1 LLGCSGV
8 FNMVRILRAEF
19 QLSFILG
26 GLGMKSLISGFD
38 ITAVVGNVWYVALG
52 FIFFDIVTGLLAAG
66 AERKINSSINFIG
79 IIRKVGLFV
88 ALAFLVFM
96 DAYVNAKG
104 YLIKLGVGLIVAYEG
119 MSIIENFSRIGIDIK
134 FLTKYFDKNKIGKG
148 DQ

>member
-1 LLGCSGV
+1 
-8 FNMVRILRAEF
+8 MVV
-19 QLSFILG
+19 SFL
-26 GLGMKSLISGFD
+26 SGFD
-38 ITAVVGNVWYVALG
+38 ITKVVGNVWYVALG
-52 FIFFDIVTGLLAAG
+52 FIFFDVVTGLLAAG

-79 IIRKVGLFV
+79 FIRKVGLFV